1 MSEASE
7 FTAEEAVVELPRR
20 NAAGKPL
27 TVTIRAL
34 TRGQLL
40 EIWKG
45 MPSASLGAADDL
57 SEFHE
62 EVREK
67 MRQDADKKVA
77 EVVTLG
83 VVSPRFS
90 FGTEAQNGD
99 VPWDGLHVDNQAAI
113 IQAIYHQSGLGASGD
128 AGAVLSFRY
137 LERGGIPVREGAG
150 GTVPAAPPAA

>member
-1 MSEASE
+1 MSDASE

-27 TVTIRAL
+27 SVRIRAL
-34 TRGQLL
+34 SRAQML
-40 EIWKG
+40 EVWKG
-45 MPSASLGAADDL
+45 MPSASIGGGADL
-57 SEFHE
+57 AEFHE

-77 EVVTLG
+77 EVIAMG

-90 FGTEAQNGD
+90 FGAEAQDGD
-99 VPWDGLHVDNQAAI
+99 VPWDSLHVDNQAAI

-128 AGAVLSFRY
+128 AGMVLSFRY
-137 LERGGIPVREGAG
+137 LERGGAPVREGAG
-150 GTVPAAPPAA
+150 GTLPAPASPA